1 MMDGLRV
8 VVAPAT
14 GRVRML
20 PPQTFA
26 RGREHL
32 DKGQAVVVIDGGGDK
47 TTVLSPV
54 PGTLDGMLVHEG
66 EPVQTGQPLLVVRT
80 EVA

>member
-8 VVAPAT
+8 VVSPAT
-14 GRVRML
+14 GRVKIL
-20 PPQTFA
+20 PPRTFA

-32 DKGQAVVVIDGGGDK
+32 DKGQAVAVIDGGGDK